1 MAAPTP
7 SISHSIPQTTE
18 PLDLTRLA
26 TLTPTD
32 EKTDAAFKPE
42 APTKPENKCQY
53 SACNSNLTLAMRT
66 VKCACERAFCAR
78 HRSPKDHECPIS
90 WRTFDAKRSANARG
104 KSSQNGF
111 TDHDGGHGV
120 A

>member
-1 MAAPTP
+1 MAAPTTATTTQ
-7 SISHSIPQTTE
+7 SIPRKRGSLE
-18 PLDLTRLA
+18 LNA
-26 TLTPTD
+26 ALTPTE

-42 APTKPENKCQY
+42 VPTKPENKCQY
-53 SACNSNLTLAMRT
+53 STCNSNLTPAMRK

-78 HRSPKDHECPIS
+78 HRPFQAHGCTIS
-90 WRTFDAKRSANARG
+90 WREFDAKRSANARNA
-104 KSSQNGF
+104 SQNGF